1 MSQRE
6 QPERRCKSK
15 TQSQGLSVLE
25 FAKAVVPPASRSDS
39 SSVVVSLEGCRDLVS
54 ESDRTLTES
63 DNTVPYPMMSDDERD
78 LESGRGTHSSGLSE
92 GMQSLLRGLVSE
104 FTRAVAAPD
113 RSRDSMQEI
122 ELSRQINSLA
132 PHKDGVDMAKYV
144 RKLEADLR
152 DLGCPMR
159 RWKSVLLQKLQ
170 SKTASSIV
178 AGIDR
183 DETDYE
189 QLKEILLD
197 ALGSSLTSIGAKLT
211 TEFANATRSMSPL
224 ETYVHLKSLMDSVDM
239 MCHSKAELLL
249 FFACATYRASRPVAQ
264 RAIMDQREFTS
275 FKDLNKFAL
284 SIDSTDSVNV
294 SGRGHYN
301 RYGNGGNAIE
311 CFKCHKFG
319 HRSFE
324 CRSYVSS
331 SGSSS
336 SGSGSSSSGRSSS
349 IVCYT
354 CHEPGHKSPECPYKK
369 GNDSGSDSRP
379 VSSNKAGVRKG
390 RTYIANWV
398 SVRNGAPHVMGFVNG
413 IICKIVPDTGAEIS
427 IVPGCL
433 VYGDQLTGEHIE
445 VKGW

>member
-113 RSRDSMQEI
+113 RSRNSMQEN

-144 RKLEADLR
+144 RKLEADFR

-239 MCHSKAELLL
+239 MFHSKAELLL

-264 RAIMDQREFTS
+264 
-275 FKDLNKFAL
+275 
-284 SIDSTDSVNV
+284 
-294 SGRGHYN
+294 
-301 RYGNGGNAIE
+301 
-311 CFKCHKFG
+311 
-319 HRSFE
+319 
-324 CRSYVSS
+324 
-331 SGSSS
+331 
-336 SGSGSSSSGRSSS
+336 
-349 IVCYT
+349 
-354 CHEPGHKSPECPYKK
+354 
-369 GNDSGSDSRP
+369 
-379 VSSNKAGVRKG
+379 
-390 RTYIANWV
+390 
-398 SVRNGAPHVMGFVNG
+398 
-413 IICKIVPDTGAEIS
+413 
-427 IVPGCL
+427 
-433 VYGDQLTGEHIE
+433 
-445 VKGW
+445 

>member
-63 DNTVPYPMMSDDERD
+63 DNNTVPYPMMSDDERD
-78 LESGRGTHSSGLSE
+78 LESGRGTHPSGLSE

-113 RSRDSMQEI
+113 RSRDSMHEI

-170 SKTASSIV
+170 SETASSIV

-189 QLKEILLD
+189 QL
-197 ALGSSLTSIGAKLT
+197 
-211 TEFANATRSMSPL
+211 NPL
-224 ETYVHLKSLMDSVDM
+224 VP
-239 MCHSKAELLL
+239 EL
-249 FFACATYRASRPVAQ
+249 F
-264 RAIMDQREFTS
+264 
-275 FKDLNKFAL
+275 
-284 SIDSTDSVNV
+284 
-294 SGRGHYN
+294 
-301 RYGNGGNAIE
+301 
-311 CFKCHKFG
+311 
-319 HRSFE
+319 
-324 CRSYVSS
+324 
-331 SGSSS
+331 
-336 SGSGSSSSGRSSS
+336 
-349 IVCYT
+349 
-354 CHEPGHKSPECPYKK
+354 
-369 GNDSGSDSRP
+369 
-379 VSSNKAGVRKG
+379 
-390 RTYIANWV
+390 
-398 SVRNGAPHVMGFVNG
+398 
-413 IICKIVPDTGAEIS
+413 
-427 IVPGCL
+427 
-433 VYGDQLTGEHIE
+433 
-445 VKGW
+445 